1 MSDSIGN
8 ENKIPKQGLNKK
20 PNLSAIFNLY
30 KLESNKTIFQTG
42 SHDPILE
49 ANSC

>member
-8 ENKIPKQGLNKK
+8 ENKTPKQGLNKK

-30 KLESNKTIFQTG
+30 KLESIFQTG

-49 ANSC
+49 TNSC